1 MAEWRGGILDHK
13 MGHLACFSGGMIG
26 IGADEGAPDKRRHYL
41 DLAAE
46 VTRTCHESYDRSATK
61 LGPEAFRFDS
71 GAEAT
76 ATRLSDRYYILRP
89 EVIESYMYMWRL
101 THDPKY
107 REWGWEAVEALERHC
122 RVESGFSGIRD
133 VYTLTDSHDN
143 MQQSFFLSE
152 TLKYLYL
159 LFSDDD
165 LLPPE
170 DWVFNTEAHPLP
182 VVRRSCLQDPSAGA
196 QDKSKLSA

>member
-1 MAEWRGGILDHK
+1 MDLKAHPRRIK
-13 MGHLACFSGGMIG
+13 YFTSYSKRFFSSLA
-26 IGADEGAPDKRRHYL
+26 
-41 DLAAE
+41 
-46 VTRTCHESYDRSATK
+46 ATK
-61 LGPEAFRFDS
+61 LGPEAFRFD
-71 GAEAT
+71 GGEEAT

-107 REWGWEAVEALERHC
+107 REWGWQAVEALEKHC
-122 RVESGFSGIRD
+122 RIEGGFSGIRD
-133 VYTLTDSHDN
+133 VYASTVSHDN

-165 LLPPE
+165 LLPLD

-182 VVRRSCLQDPSAGA
+182 IIRKSCLEEHHSGTTRDTQNTH
-196 QDKSKLSA
+196 LM